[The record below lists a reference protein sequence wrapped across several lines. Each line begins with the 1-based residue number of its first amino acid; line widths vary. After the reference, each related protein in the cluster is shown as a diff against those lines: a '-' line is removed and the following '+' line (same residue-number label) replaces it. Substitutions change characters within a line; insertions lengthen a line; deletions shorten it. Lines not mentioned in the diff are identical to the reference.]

1 MAAAVVFE
9 GATGIPKQ
17 PGVTHPTPGLL
28 HQMTATPWLVD
39 KLRPRRIGTLLI
51 YVRLPSGQLSSYK
64 VESKDTVGSLK
75 KKVAAT
81 AVARALGD
89 GETEA
94 LLYMGRELGDD
105 ETFEGALVA
114 DRAMLVRPGRVKA
127 SAAELEAFVEKA
139 KAPTSD
145 QLYERI
151 KYEPKRGLDL
161 DYDVRSWPVR
171 KSKFYSVFVLN
182 HRVVLHA
189 VDAMP
194 ARWRGNAGSYPLDR
208 ARSAASSRRN
218 DLVKNCRAPDALV
231 DFHTGPGTTS
241 TSLMLCISRPSTAS
255 PNTRAPSTSS
265 RATKP
270 GAATT
275 TTTARATRPS

>member
-1 MAAAVVFE
+1 MAAAVARFE

-39 KLRPRRIGTLLI
+39 KLRPRRIGTLLV

-127 SAAELEAFVEKA
+127 SAAELKAFVEAA
-139 KAPTSD
+139 KAPSTD
-145 QLYERI
+145 TLYERI

-171 KSKFYSVFVLN
+171 KSKFYGAFVLN

-218 DLVKNCRAPDALV
+218 DLVKNCRVHPTHWLISTQVLAL
-231 DFHTGPGTTS
+231 P
-241 TSLMLCISRPSTAS
+241 LQALCYVQ
-255 PNTRAPSTSS
+255 
-265 RATKP
+265 
-270 GAATT
+270 AA
-275 TTTARATRPS
+275 

>member
-1 MAAAVVFE
+1 MAAAVARFE

-28 HQMTATPWLVD
+28 HQMTNTPWLVD
-39 KLRPRRIGTLLI
+39 KLRPRRIGTLLV

-64 VESKDTVGSLK
+64 VESKDTVASLK
-75 KKVAAT
+75 AKVAAT
-81 AVARALGD
+81 AVARAL
-89 GETEA
+89 EEEQSTEA

-114 DRAMLVRPGRVKA
+114 DRAMLVRPGRARASADELKAFVKA
-127 SAAELEAFVEKA
+127 A

-151 KYEPKRGLDL
+151 KREPKRGLDL

-171 KSKFYSVFVLN
+171 KSKFYGAFVLN

-194 ARWRGNAGSYPLDR
+194 ARWRGNAGSSPLDR
-208 ARSAASSRRN
+208 ARTAASSPRN
-218 DLVKNCRAPDALV
+218 DLCTLR
-231 DFHTGPGTTS
+231 TG
-241 TSLMLCISRPSTAS
+241 
-255 PNTRAPSTSS
+255 
-265 RATKP
+265 
-270 GAATT
+270 
-275 TTTARATRPS
+275 

>member
-1 MAAAVVFE
+1 MAAAVAFE
-9 GATGIPKQ
+9 GATGIHKQ

-127 SAAELEAFVEKA
+127 SAAELKAFVEKA
-139 KAPTSD
+139 KAPSTD
-145 QLYERI
+145 TLYERI

-161 DYDVRSWPVR
+161 DYDVRSWHYLYKPYAMYKPPVDGI
-171 KSKFYSVFVLN
+171 SQYQSAEYELTGDQ
-182 HRVVLHA
+182 A
-189 VDAMP
+189 
-194 ARWRGNAGSYPLDR
+194 WRRDYYIN
-208 ARSAASSRRN
+208 
-218 DLVKNCRAPDALV
+218 
-231 DFHTGPGTTS
+231 GPGNQAEVNNEYAI
-241 TSLMLCISRPSTAS
+241 L
-255 PNTRAPSTSS
+255 NAPEETE
-265 RATKP
+265 
-270 GAATT
+270 
-275 TTTARATRPS
+275 